1 METLYMTFYL
11 DSLDIQRKQNM
22 EEPENEA
29 LDFFDEEEYIS
40 DINEEESYLMDEE
53 QPEEVLCF
61 DPDEKKYRN
70 YVEVEETEDNEDILS
85 NIAVLL
91 KK

>member
-1 METLYMTFYL
+1 
-11 DSLDIQRKQNM
+11 
-22 EEPENEA
+22 
-29 LDFFDEEEYIS
+29 
-40 DINEEESYLMDEE
+40 MDEE
-53 QPEEVLCF
+53 QPEEVLYF
-61 DPDEKKYRN
+61 DPDEKKYKN

>member
-29 LDFFDEEEYIS
+29 LDFFDEKEYIS

-53 QPEEVLCF
+53 QPEEVLYF
-61 DPDEKKYRN
+61 DPDEKKYKN

>member
-53 QPEEVLCF
+53 QPEEVLYF
-61 DPDEKKYRN
+61 DPDEKKYKN
-70 YVEVEETEDNEDILS
+70 YVEVEETEDNEDILY